1 MRPPGEIR
9 QALLRAAC
17 QLSAAHPDDRGPTLQ
32 EIATTAQV
40 GTAAARRTV
49 DNMTRAG
56 QLRCISDRRKV
67 TYRNRPVAEY
77 RPLEEPQTSASD
89 GAQALGELLSVWG
102 R

>member
-1 MRPPGEIR
+1 MRPAGEIR

-17 QLSAAHPDDRGPTLQ
+17 QLSAAHPDGRGPTLQ

-56 QLRCISDRRKV
+56 DLRCISARRKV
-67 TYRNRPVAEY
+67 PYRNRPVAEY
-77 RPLEEPQTSASD
+77 RPVEEPQTSAPD
-89 GAQALGELLSVWG
+89 GTQVLGDVLSVWG